1 MYSSTFFIKKFNSR
15 TPAFRV
21 KGVTFLLLFV
31 LIIGWTGCR
40 RQLQSNNASNRGE
53 RLEVKIGE
61 IREVALPG
69 ALITPVELVGTSENK
84 EIVEVSRRRLTAP
97 IDTLRPS
104 DPGPAVFEIKGVT
117 TGTARVTFSEKRTD
131 GKGKEKLR
139 KAYVVKVV
147 PN

>member
-1 MYSSTFFIKKFNSR
+1 MYISTFFIKKHPYR
-15 TPAFRV
+15 TPACWV
-21 KGVTFLLLFV
+21 KGVNLLFLV
-31 LIIGWTGCR
+31 GLGIGWTGCS
-40 RQLQSNNASNRGE
+40 QHLQSNNASNRGE

-61 IREVALPG
+61 IKEVALPG
-69 ALITPVELVGTSENK
+69 IIVNPVELIGTSENK

-97 IDTLRPS
+97 VDTLKPS
-104 DPGPAVFEIKGVT
+104 DSGPSVFEIKGIT

-131 GKGKEKLR
+131 GKGREKIR